1 MNIETAKR
9 LYEYRKANGYSQE
22 ELAAK
27 IGVSRQAISK
37 WERSESSPD
46 TENLIALAKLYGV
59 TLDTLLMG
67 EAEPSAAPKEPE
79 KAEADAQEKEK
90 PQEQPAESG
99 EQNASQNA
107 AAAQGAPMTY
117 YPAAESGRGK
127 LSKKA
132 KITIAAIAGV
142 AVFIIAASLIG
153 FNIYDEISEERAERL
168 HNSAGVT
175 ASSGQSGASQDGGA
189 QSGGA
194 EAAYTADP
202 SAVKKLSIDWGAGS
216 VDIRYYDGDVISFDD
231 GIDPASSDALVY
243 KLQGGELDIDFCR
256 RDGLRSDEKS
266 LVVNIPNG
274 VSLSELDIEAGAGS
288 ITVNGITAAKLDAV
302 TASGAITAAGS
313 FSEIDIETQSGRADI
328 STTAQQIRKIDAEV
342 SSGSAVIRLP
352 QSISGFYAEYEARS
366 GKVRT
371 DFDARET
378 VSGSHGILSY
388 GDSSTQI
395 DAEVLS
401 GDLLITHN

>member
-107 AAAQGAPMTY
+107 AAQGAPVTY

-189 QSGGA
+189 QSGGT

>member
-107 AAAQGAPMTY
+107 AAQGAPVTY
-117 YPAAESGRGK
+117 YPAAERGRGK

-189 QSGGA
+189 QSGGT

-371 DFDARET
+371 DFDTRET

>member
-79 KAEADAQEKEK
+79 KAEADAEEKEE

-99 EQNASQNA
+99 GQNASQNGE
-107 AAAQGAPMTY
+107 AAQGAPVTY

-194 EAAYTADP
+194 AAYTADP
-202 SAVKKLSIDWGAGS
+202 SAVKKLSIDWDAGS

-243 KLQGGELDIDFCR
+243 RLQGGELDIDFCR
-256 RDGLRSDEKS
+256 RDGIRSDEKS

-274 VSLSELDIEAGAGS
+274 VSLAELDIEAGSGS

-342 SSGSAVIRLP
+342 LSGSAVIRLP

>member
-79 KAEADAQEKEK
+79 KAEADAEEKEK

-99 EQNASQNA
+99 EQNASQNG
-107 AAAQGAPMTY
+107 AAAQGAPVTY

-175 ASSGQSGASQDGGA
+175 ASSGQSDASQDGGT
-189 QSGGA
+189 QSGT
-194 EAAYTADP
+194 AAYTADP
-202 SAVKKLSIDWGAGS
+202 SAVRKLSIDWGAGS

>member
-99 EQNASQNA
+99 EQKETQNA
-107 AAAQGAPMTY
+107 AAAQGAPVTY

-175 ASSGQSGASQDGGA
+175 ASSGQGNAAQDGGT
-189 QSGGA
+189 QSGT
-194 EAAYTADP
+194 AAYTADP

>member
-9 LYEYRKANGYSQE
+9 LYEYRKTNGYSQE

-79 KAEADAQEKEK
+79 KAEADAEEKEE

-99 EQNASQNA
+99 EQNASQNG
-107 AAAQGAPMTY
+107 AAAQGAPVTY

-189 QSGGA
+189 QSGGT

>member
-79 KAEADAQEKEK
+79 KAEADAQEKEE

-99 EQNASQNA
+99 EQNASQNG
-107 AAAQGAPMTY
+107 AAAQGAPVTY

-175 ASSGQSGASQDGGA
+175 ASSGQSGAAQDGGA
-189 QSGGA
+189 QSGGT

-288 ITVNGITAAKLDAV
+288 ITVNDITAAKLDAV

-378 VSGSHGILSY
+378 VSGPHGILSY

>member
-79 KAEADAQEKEK
+79 KAEADAEEKEK

-99 EQNASQNA
+99 EQNASQNGA
-107 AAAQGAPMTY
+107 AAAQGAPVTY

-189 QSGGA
+189 QSGA
-194 EAAYTADP
+194 AAYTADP
-202 SAVKKLSIDWGAGS
+202 SAVRKLSIDWGAGS
-216 VDIRYYDGDVISFDD
+216 VDIKYYDGDVISFDD

-342 SSGSAVIRLP
+342 SSGSAIIRLP

>member
-79 KAEADAQEKEK
+79 KAEADAQEKEE

-107 AAAQGAPMTY
+107 AAAQGAPVTY

-189 QSGGA
+189 QSGGT

-266 LVVNIPNG
+266 LVVNIPKG

>member
-107 AAAQGAPMTY
+107 AAQGAPVTY

-189 QSGGA
+189 QSGGT

-243 KLQGGELDIDFCR
+243 RLQGGELDIDFCR